1 MSATTRRSLQIKEGR
16 DPYQAAYMAGYADG
30 EGCFCVTFNR
40 SSRHRFGWE
49 IRPSFSVSQ
58 NTDRAEVLDMFLQ
71 TFGDGAIRPDRSD
84 RTLKYETRSVS
95 VLATKVV
102 PFFRQHPLLSS
113 KKDEFERFA
122 EIVLLMHGGGHL
134 THDGFAKIAELAC
147 SLNASGA
154 KRYGRDQIVPVQ
166 MNA

>member
-1 MSATTRRSLQIKEGR
+1 MNATTRRSLHAQEGR
-16 DPYQAAYMAGYADG
+16 AWYEAAYLAGYADG

-58 NTDRAEVLDMFLQ
+58 NADRAEVLELFQ
-71 TFGDGAIRPDRSD
+71 RTFGEGTIRPDRSD
-84 RTLKYETRSVS
+84 RTLKYETRSVP

-102 PFFRQHPLLSS
+102 PFFRQHPLLSR
-113 KKDEFERFA
+113 KREDFERFA
-122 EIVLLMHGGGHL
+122 VIVQLMHAGDHL
-134 THDGFAKIAELAC
+134 TADGFAKIVKLARE
-147 SLNASGA
+147 LNASGV
-154 KRYGRDQIVPVQ
+154 KRYGRDTIVPLQ

>member
-1 MSATTRRSLQIKEGR
+1 MNATTRRSLQIQEGR
-16 DPYQAAYMAGYADG
+16 TSYEAAYMAGYADG

-58 NTDRAEVLDMFLQ
+58 DADRAEVLDMFQQ
-71 TFGDGAIRPDRSD
+71 TFGEGTIRPDRSD
-84 RTLKYETRSVS
+84 RTLKYETRSVP

-102 PFFRQHPLLSS
+102 PFFRQHELLSS

-122 EIVLLMHGGGHL
+122 AIVLSMAAGEHL
-134 THDGFAKIAELAC
+134 TEDGFAKIVELARE
-147 SLNASGA
+147 LNASGA
-154 KRYGRDQIVPVQ
+154 KRYGRSGIVPLQ

>member
-1 MSATTRRSLQIKEGR
+1 MSATTRRSLQTKEGR

-40 SSRHRFGWE
+40 STRHRFGWE

-58 NTDRAEVLDMFLQ
+58 NADRAEVLDMFRQ
-71 TFGDGAIRPDRSD
+71 TFGEGAIRPDRSD

-102 PFFRQHPLLSS
+102 PFFR
-113 KKDEFERFA
+113 
-122 EIVLLMHGGGHL
+122 
-134 THDGFAKIAELAC
+134 
-147 SLNASGA
+147 
-154 KRYGRDQIVPVQ
+154 
-166 MNA
+166 